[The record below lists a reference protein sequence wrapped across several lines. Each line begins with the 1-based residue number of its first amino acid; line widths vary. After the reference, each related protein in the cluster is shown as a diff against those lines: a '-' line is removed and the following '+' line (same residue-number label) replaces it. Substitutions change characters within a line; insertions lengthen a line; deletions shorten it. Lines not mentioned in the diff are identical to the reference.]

1 MIRTTPFRPRLA
13 ELDDQHLFTHWEGY
27 LSPLRYT
34 HAPKHEYFAVRHA
47 VGVLDT
53 SPLHQYRVTGP
64 GAERL
69 LEGVLLRDV
78 RRCDVGRAQYTAW
91 CDERGFVRQDGLVLR
106 EADGYLLSAARA
118 TYGWLTDLAR
128 DLPARAPVEVQDVSD
143 DLAVLAVQGPA
154 AARALEPLAPAVTS
168 MRPFDHARLP
178 VAGHDVLVSATGFTG
193 GPGFELTVG
202 VDGALDVLDAVL
214 AAGRGH
220 GIRPYGEE
228 AMDVLRVEAGLPL
241 VDVEWHDGRLAETD
255 ADRVTPDELG
265 LGWMVDPGRAFVGAD
280 AVRRERREASTRWR
294 TVGVV
299 VDWQHWDALHRAAG
313 RHPAVLEGRAPYE
326 LLLTDDHG
334 TEVGYTTSL
343 VWSPVL
349 QAHVGIARV
358 RPDHAGPGTVLH
370 QELTLDHRSTPVRVS
385 TTTLPHLRRGGAR

>member
-13 ELDDQHLFTHWEGY
+13 ELDDQHLFTHWEGH

-47 VGVLDT
+47 VGLFDT

-69 LEGVLLRDV
+69 LAGVLLRDV

-91 CDERGFVRQDGLVLR
+91 CDERGFVRHDGLVLR

-118 TYGWLTDLAR
+118 THGWLADLAR
-128 DLPARAPVEVQDVSD
+128 DLPVSLPVEVQDVSD

-154 AARALEPLAPAVTS
+154 APTVLAPLVGAVST
-168 MRPFDHARLP
+168 MRAFDHLRAP

-193 GPGFELTVG
+193 GPGFELTVAA
-202 VDGALDVLDAVL
+202 DGALDVLDAVL

-220 GIRPYGEE
+220 GVRPYGEE

-280 AVRRERREASTRWR
+280 AVRRERRDGSTRWR

-299 VDWQHWDALHRAAG
+299 VDWEHWDALHRASG
-313 RHPAVLEGRAPYE
+313 RHPAVLEARAPYE
-326 LLLTDDHG
+326 LLLTQDDG

-343 VWSPVL
+343 VWSPLL
-349 QAHVGIARV
+349 QAHVGLARV
-358 RPDHAGPGTVLH
+358 RPDLAAPGTVLH
-370 QELTLDHRSTPVRVS
+370 QELVLDHHATRVRVR
-385 TTTLPHLRRGGAR
+385 TTTPNHLRGAR

>member
-13 ELDDQHLFTHWEGY
+13 ELDDQHLFTHWEGH

-47 VGVLDT
+47 VGLFDT

-69 LEGVLLRDV
+69 LAGVLLRDV

-91 CDERGFVRQDGLVLR
+91 CDERGFVRQDGLVMR

-118 TYGWLTDLAR
+118 THGWLTDLAR
-128 DLPARAPVEVQDVSD
+128 DLPASLPVEVQDVSD

-154 AARALEPLAPAVTS
+154 APTVLEPLVAAVAA
-168 MRPFDHARLP
+168 MKPFDHLRAP
-178 VAGHDVLVSATGFTG
+178 VARHGVLVSATGFTG
-193 GPGFELTVG
+193 GPGFELTVAA
-202 VDGALDVLDAVL
+202 DGALDVLDAVL

-220 GIRPYGEE
+220 GVRPYGEE

-265 LGWMVDPGRAFVGAD
+265 LGWMVDPARAFVGAD
-280 AVRRERREASTRWR
+280 AVRRERRDGTTRWR

-299 VDWQHWDALHRAAG
+299 VDWEHWDSLHRASG

-326 LLLTDDHG
+326 LLLTQDDG

-343 VWSPVL
+343 VWSPLL
-349 QAHVGIARV
+349 QAHVGLARV
-358 RPDHAGPGTVLH
+358 RPDLATPGTVLH
-370 QELTLDHRSTPVRVS
+370 QELTLDHHATRVRVR
-385 TTTLPHLRRGGAR
+385 TTTPNHLRGAR